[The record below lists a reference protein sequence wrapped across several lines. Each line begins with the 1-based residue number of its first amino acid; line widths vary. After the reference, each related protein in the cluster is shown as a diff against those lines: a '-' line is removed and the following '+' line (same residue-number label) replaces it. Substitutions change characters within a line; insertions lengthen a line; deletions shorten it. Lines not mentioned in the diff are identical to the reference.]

1 MNDTQI
7 INPDIEDYVTS
18 VGRFL
23 AGLDADD
30 RAALLEDV
38 REHAS
43 SVLAEQPDVTL
54 VDRLGS
60 PHAYARDLLD
70 GAGITAETSKPNTR
84 LADRFAQLRSGRTG
98 DLARRIR
105 HDFSPLWAAAR
116 GVAAVWVVSRL
127 FDGGPSIGL
136 PILLAAGAIAGWLL
150 TDAYHRLV
158 RGGTFRRTLGWA
170 VNIVT
175 AFVTASLVL
184 GWAGSFGPKD
194 VPYVPLGLILD
205 NSPVSAIQAFGP
217 DGKPTPVSLFDAYG
231 APLISDGSGTEN
243 LTCPDPTTAVFVP
256 YLNAAGQPIPN
267 AYPARG
273 VCVNGDNVVVSDAT
287 PITNGATVQTWT
299 TNGIP
304 KVGTAIIVD
313 ENGRYAGLAS
323 PTAPAPSSSA
333 ATPTPSGSAKP
344 TSSLV
349 TPTASA
355 SR

>member
-1 MNDTQI
+1 VNDTQI
-7 INPDIEDYVTS
+7 INPAIEDYVTS

-23 AGLDADD
+23 AGLDADE

-43 SVLAEQPDVTL
+43 SVLAEQPDIDL

-60 PHAYARDLLD
+60 PQAYARDLLD
-70 GAGITAETSKPNTR
+70 GAGITAAATKPNTS
-84 LADRFAQLRSGRTG
+84 LADRFAQLRSGRAG

-105 HDFSPLWAAAR
+105 NDFSPLWAAAR

-136 PILLAAGAIAGWLL
+136 PILLSAGAVAGWLL
-150 TDAYHRLV
+150 DDAYTRV
-158 RGGTFRRTLGWA
+158 IRDGMFRRSLGWA

-175 AFVTASLVL
+175 AFVVASLVL

-194 VPYVPLGLILD
+194 VPYVPLGLTLD
-205 NSPVSAIQAFGP
+205 NAPVSGIQAFGP
-217 DGKPTPVSLFDAYG
+217 DGKPIPVSLFDAYG
-231 APLISDGSGTEN
+231 APLIADGSGTEN
-243 LTCPDPTTAVFVP
+243 LTCPDPTTAVSVP

-267 AYPARG
+267 AHPARG
-273 VCVNGDNVVVSDAT
+273 VCVDGDNVVVADAT
-287 PITNGATVQTWT
+287 PVTNGATVQTWT

-304 KVGTAIIVD
+304 QVGLAIVVD
-313 ENGRYAGLAS
+313 EDGSYAGIAS

-344 TSSLV
+344 TASLV
-349 TPTASA
+349 APSA
-355 SR
+355 SVRR